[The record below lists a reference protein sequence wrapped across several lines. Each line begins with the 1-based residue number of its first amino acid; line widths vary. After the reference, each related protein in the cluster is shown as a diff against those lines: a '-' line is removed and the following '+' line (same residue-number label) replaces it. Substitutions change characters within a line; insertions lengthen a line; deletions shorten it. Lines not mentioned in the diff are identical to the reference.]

1 MKTIYQFICAICVI
15 CGFCACEDFLDTDN
29 LTMKDTSNFPVNETD
44 AFQMVN
50 GIYSVM
56 NRNLADPEED
66 PFFIFDIASDDRLGG
81 GSQSNIGAQGVDRL
95 MNAYVDWMKPLWQQ
109 RYAGINRANNALETI
124 DNVKEWSSPDKKNQL
139 LCEIYFLRAWY
150 YFNLAQVFN
159 GVPLVLS
166 TEPQN
171 LPRSSADE
179 VYAQIA
185 SDLKASIEA
194 GPSTKYPEFGIGR
207 VSKWAAEGM
216 MARVWL
222 FYTGFYGKSELPLVE
237 GGSISKSQVVSWL
250 EDCIQNSGYG
260 LVSDQRN
267 LWPYTN
273 PYTAKDYPYTNEPII
288 VKTIVKTAAG
298 TDSITGYK
306 IKDGINWETDEN
318 IESMFAIKMSNKP
331 GWSADSQLRHNRIVE
346 FYNPRK
352 TTEAAFP
359 FSVQGYSNGPVCWKL
374 WTDWAEDPD
383 YAGDYRRVGSICKRA
398 DEIPGYKGDPAKEV
412 ENTDL
417 LAKKYIGCEA
427 WNEDHSGRYLS
438 YGYYYGSENNR
449 QTGLTQSLVWLRF
462 ADVLL
467 MHSELTDGKTIYN
480 GKSGLN
486 AVRQRAGL
494 GDLPYSLTLLK
505 KERRY
510 ELCFEALRW
519 NDLRRWGDVQELV
532 KNQAGNP
539 ILNEGNPGEYAFTN
553 DFMQRYN
560 ETGGGFFKIPEDQVI
575 LSEGVLEQNPG
586 WGDGTNWTKG
596 DLPYFKKK

>member
-1 MKTIYQFICAICVI
+1 MCVM
-15 CGFCACEDFLDTDN
+15 FLAACDDFLDTEN
-29 LTMKDTSNFPVNETD
+29 LTMKDTANFPINETD
-44 AFQMVN
+44 ATQMVN

-109 RYAGINRANNALETI
+109 RYAGINRANFALESI
-124 DNVKEWSSPDKKNQL
+124 DNVTSWNSENAKKQL

-159 GVPLVLS
+159 GVPLVLK

-171 LPRSSADE
+171 LPKATPDE

-185 SDLKASIEA
+185 SDLKHAIEY
-194 GPSTKYPEFGIGR
+194 GPSQKYPDFGDGR

-222 FYTGFYGKSELPLVE
+222 FYTGFYKKSELPLPADE
-237 GGSISKSQVVSWL
+237 GGSISKAQVVTWL
-250 EDCIQNSGYG
+250 EDCIKNSGFG

-273 PYTAKDYPYTNEPII
+273 PYTAKDYPYDIEN
-288 VKTIVKTAAG
+288 G
-298 TDSITGYK
+298 L
-306 IKDGINWETDEN
+306 NWETDEN
-318 IESMFAIKMSNKP
+318 FENMFAIKMSNKP
-331 GWSADSQLRHNRIVE
+331 GWSADAQLRHNRIVE
-346 FYNPRK
+346 FYGLRK
-352 TTEAAFP
+352 TTEDAFP
-359 FSVQGYSNGPVCWKL
+359 FSVQGYSNGPVCERL

-383 YAGDYRRVGSICKRA
+383 YAGDYRRVGSICDRA
-398 DEIPGYKGDPAKEV
+398 VEIPNYPGDPAKEV
-412 ENTDL
+412 ENTNL

-427 WNEDHSGRYLS
+427 YDPETGQRMLS
-438 YGYYYGSENNR
+438 YGYFYGSENNR

-467 MHSELTDGKTIYN
+467 MHSELTDGKEVYQ

-486 AVRQRAGL
+486 AVREHAKL
-494 GDLPYSLTLLK
+494 PDIPYSLQSLK

-519 NDLRRWGDVQELV
+519 NDLRRWGDVQEKV
-532 KNQAGNP
+532 NNQVGNH
-539 ILNEGNPGEYAFTN
+539 ILNQGIEGEYAFTN

-560 ETGGGFFKIPEDQVI
+560 ETGGGFFKIPEDQVT

-586 WGDGTNWTKG
+586 WGDGTNWAKG
-596 DLPYFKKK
+596 DLPYRFK

>member
-1 MKTIYQFICAICVI
+1 MKAKGIVKVLPLYLFTFLLLSSCD
-15 CGFCACEDFLDTDN
+15 DFLDTEN
-29 LTMKDTSNFPVNETD
+29 LTMKDTSNFPINETD

-66 PFFIFDIASDDRLGG
+66 PFFVFDIASDDRLGG

-124 DNVKEWSSPDKKNQL
+124 DNVTGWSNEKTKNQL
-139 LCEIYFLRAWY
+139 LCEIHFLRAWY
-150 YFNLAQVFN
+150 YFNLVQVFN

-171 LPRSSADE
+171 LPKSTPDE

-185 SDLKASIEA
+185 SDLKSAIEI
-194 GPSTKYPEFGIGR
+194 GPATKYPEVGDGR
-207 VSKWAAEGM
+207 ASKWTAEGM

-222 FYTGFYGKSELPLVE
+222 FYTGFYGKSELPLAD
-237 GGSISKSQVVSWL
+237 GGSISKSQVVAWL

-260 LVSDQRN
+260 LVADQRN

-273 PYTAKDYPYTNEPII
+273 PYTGKDYKYDLDN
-288 VKTIVKTAAG
+288 AL
-298 TDSITGYK
+298 
-306 IKDGINWETDEN
+306 NWETDEN
-318 IESMFAIKMSNKP
+318 KENMFAVKMSNKP
-331 GWSADSQLRHNRIVE
+331 GWSADDQLRHNRIVE
-346 FYNPRK
+346 FYSLRK
-352 TTEAAFP
+352 TTADAFP
-359 FSVQGYSNGPVCWKL
+359 FSVQGYSNGPVCEKL
-374 WTDWAEDPD
+374 WTDWAADPD
-383 YAGDYRRVGSICKRA
+383 YAGDYRRVGSICDRA
-398 DEIPGYKGDPAKEV
+398 VEIPNYKGDKAKEV
-412 ENTDL
+412 ENTNL
-417 LAKKYIGCEA
+417 LAKKYVCCEA
-427 WNEDHSGRYLS
+427 IDPETGQRMLS
-438 YGYYYGSENNR
+438 YGYFYGSENNR

-467 MHSELTDGKTIYN
+467 MHSELTDGKAIYN

-486 AVRQRAGL
+486 AVRERAK
-494 GDLPYSLTLLK
+494 LPDIAYSLANLK

-519 NDLRRWGDVQELV
+519 NDLRRWGDVAEKV
-532 KNQAGNP
+532 KNQVGNK
-539 ILNEGNPGEYAFTN
+539 ILNQGIEGEYAFTN
-553 DFMQRYN
+553 DFMARYN
-560 ETGGGFFKIPEDQVI
+560 ETGGGFFKIPEDQVT

-586 WGDGTNWTKG
+586 WGDGTNWAKG
-596 DLPYFKKK
+596 DLPYRFK

>member
-1 MKTIYQFICAICVI
+1 MKTIYYYICAICIV
-15 CGFCACEDFLDTDN
+15 CGLCACDDFLDTEN

-124 DNVKEWSSPDKKNQL
+124 DNVPSWTSDKTKNQL

-150 YFNLAQVFN
+150 YFNLVQVFN

-171 LPRSSADE
+171 LPRATADE
-179 VYAQIA
+179 IYAQIA
-185 SDLKASIEA
+185 SDLKMAIEI
-194 GPSTKYPEFGIGR
+194 GPSVKYPEFGEGR
-207 VSKWAAEGM
+207 ASKWTAEGM

-222 FYTGFYGKSELPLVE
+222 FYTGFYNKSELPLAE
-237 GGSISKSQVVSWL
+237 GGSISKQQVASWL

-273 PYTAKDYPYTNEPII
+273 PYTGKDYQYDIDN
-288 VKTIVKTAAG
+288 G
-298 TDSITGYK
+298 L
-306 IKDGINWETDEN
+306 NWETDEN
-318 IESMFAIKMSNKP
+318 KENMFAVKMSNKP
-331 GWSADSQLRHNRIVE
+331 GWSADAQLRHNRIVE
-346 FYNPRK
+346 FYGLRK
-352 TTEAAFP
+352 TTADAFP
-359 FSVQGYSNGPVCWKL
+359 FSVQGYSNGPVCEKL

-383 YAGDYRRVGSICKRA
+383 YAGDYRRVGSICDRA
-398 DEIPGYKGDPAKEV
+398 VEIPNYKGDKAKEV
-412 ENTDL
+412 ENTNL

-427 WNEDHSGRYLS
+427 IDPETGQRMLS
-438 YGYYYGSENNR
+438 YGYFYGSENNR

-467 MHSELTDGKTIYN
+467 MHSELTDGKTVYN
-480 GKSGLN
+480 GKSGMN
-486 AVRQRAGL
+486 AVRERAKL
-494 GDLPYSLTLLK
+494 PDLPYSLENLK

-519 NDLRRWGDVQELV
+519 NDLRRWGDVQQKV
-532 KNQAGNP
+532 KNQVGNH
-539 ILNEGNPGEYAFTN
+539 ILNQGIEGEYAFTN

-560 ETGGGFFKIPEDQVI
+560 ETGGGFFKIPEDQVT
-575 LSEGVLEQNPG
+575 LSDGVLEQNPG
-586 WGDGTNWTKG
+586 WGDGTNWAKG
-596 DLPYFKKK
+596 DLPYKFK

>member
-1 MKTIYQFICAICVI
+1 MSACLCVMLAG
-15 CGFCACEDFLDTDN
+15 CDDFLDTES

-44 AFQMVN
+44 ATQMVN

-109 RYAGINRANNALETI
+109 RYAGINRANSALETI
-124 DNVKEWSSPDKKNQL
+124 DNVKGWTSDSKKNQL
-139 LCEIYFLRAWY
+139 LCEIHFLRAFY

-159 GVPLVLS
+159 GVPLVLT

-171 LPRSSADE
+171 LPKATPDE

-185 SDLKASIEA
+185 SDLKKAIEY
-194 GPSTKYPEFGIGR
+194 GPSIKYPEFGEGR

-222 FYTGFYGKSELPLVE
+222 FYTGFYNKTELPLPADE
-237 GGSISKSQVVSWL
+237 GGSISKQQVVSWL
-250 EDCIQNSGYG
+250 EDCIQNSGFG
-260 LVSDQRN
+260 LVTDQRN

-273 PYTAKDYPYTNEPII
+273 PYTGKDYKYDIDN
-288 VKTIVKTAAG
+288 G
-298 TDSITGYK
+298 L
-306 IKDGINWETDEN
+306 NWETDEN
-318 IESMFAIKMSNKP
+318 KENMFAIKMSNKP
-331 GWSADSQLRHNRIVE
+331 GWSADAQLRHNRIVE
-346 FYNPRK
+346 FYGLRK
-352 TTEAAFP
+352 TTADAFP
-359 FSVQGYSNGPVCWKL
+359 FSVQGYSNGPVCEKL
-374 WTDWAEDPD
+374 WTDWAADPD
-383 YAGDYRRVGSICKRA
+383 YAGDYRRIGSICDRA
-398 DEIPGYKGDPAKEV
+398 VEIPNYKGDPAKEV
-412 ENTDL
+412 ENTNL

-427 WNEDHSGRYLS
+427 YDPESGQRMLS
-438 YGYYYGSENNR
+438 YGYFYGSENNR

-467 MHSELTDGKTIYN
+467 MHSELSDGKVVFN

-486 AVRQRAGL
+486 AVRQRAKL
-494 GDLPYSLTLLK
+494 PDIPYSLTNLK

-510 ELCFEALRW
+510 ELCFEAIRW
-519 NDLRRWGDVQELV
+519 NDLRRWGDMQEKV
-532 KNQAGNP
+532 KNQVGNN
-539 ILNEGNPGEYAFTN
+539 ILNQGITGQYAFTN
-553 DFMQRYN
+553 DFMKRYTD
-560 ETGGGFFKIPEDQVI
+560 TGGGFFKIPEDQVT

-586 WGDGTNWTKG
+586 WGDGTEWAKG
-596 DLPYFKKK
+596 DLPYKFK

>member
-1 MKTIYQFICAICVI
+1 MRIMKKNYIYLTAAALCMMLMSGCD
-15 CGFCACEDFLDTDN
+15 DFLDTQN
-29 LTMKDTSNFPVNETD
+29 LTKKDTSNFPVNETD
-44 AFQMVN
+44 AVQMVN

-95 MNAYVDWMKPLWQQ
+95 MNSYTNWMGPCWKQ

-124 DNVKEWSSPDKKNQL
+124 DKVTEWSSKAAKDQL
-139 LCEIYFLRAWY
+139 LCEIHFLRAFY

-171 LPRSSADE
+171 LPRATPDE
-179 VYAQIA
+179 IYAQIA
-185 SDLKASIEA
+185 SDLKKAIEY
-194 GPSTKYPEFGIGR
+194 GPATKYPQFGDGR
-207 VSKWAAEGM
+207 ASRWSAEGM

-222 FYTGFYGKSELPLVE
+222 FYTGFYGKSDLPLPADE
-237 GGSISKSQVVSWL
+237 GGSISKSQVATWL

-273 PYTAKDYPYTNEPII
+273 PYTGKDYKYDIDNNL
-288 VKTIVKTAAG
+288 
-298 TDSITGYK
+298 
-306 IKDGINWETDEN
+306 NWETDEN
-318 IESMFAIKMSNKP
+318 KENMFAVKMSNKP
-331 GWSADSQLRHNRIVE
+331 GWSADAQLRHNRVVE
-346 FYNPRK
+346 FYSLRK
-352 TTEAAFP
+352 TTADAFP
-359 FSVQGYSNGPVCWKL
+359 FSVQGYSNGPVCEKL
-374 WTDWAEDPD
+374 WTDWEKDPD
-383 YAGDYRRVGSICKRA
+383 YAGDYRRTGSICDRLV
-398 DEIPGYKGDPAKEV
+398 EIPNYAGDKAKEV
-412 ENTDL
+412 ENTNL
-417 LAKKYIGCEA
+417 LAKKYVGCEA
-427 WNEDHSGRYLS
+427 YNSEGQRMLS
-438 YGYYYGSENNR
+438 YGYFYGSENNR

-480 GKSGLN
+480 GKSGMN

-494 GDLPYSLTLLK
+494 PDIAYSLEALK

-510 ELCFEALRW
+510 ELCFEAIRW
-519 NDLRRWGDVQELV
+519 NDLRRWGDVQEIV
-532 KNQAGNP
+532 RNQVGNN
-539 ILNEGNPGEYAFTN
+539 ILNEKATGTYKFTV
-553 DFMQRYN
+553 DFMERYKA
-560 ETGGGFFKIPEDQVI
+560 TGGGFFKIPEDQVT

-586 WGDGTNWTKG
+586 WGDGTTWAKG
-596 DLPYFKKK
+596 DLPYTFK

>member
-1 MKTIYQFICAICVI
+1 MEKKIKYIIASLFCVML
-15 CGFCACEDFLDTDN
+15 FAACDDFLDTDN
-29 LTMKDTSNFPVNETD
+29 LTMKDTSNFPLNETD
-44 AFQMVN
+44 AYQMVN
-50 GIYSVM
+50 GIYAVM

-109 RYAGINRANNALETI
+109 RYAGINRANNALESI
-124 DNVKEWSSPDKKNQL
+124 DNVTNWTSETTKKQY

-166 TEPQN
+166 TVPQN
-171 LPRSSADE
+171 LPRSTADE

-185 SDLKASIEA
+185 SDLKNAIEI
-194 GPSTKYPEFGIGR
+194 GPSTKYPDFGEGR

-222 FYTGFYGKSELPLVE
+222 FYTGFYQKSELPLAE
-237 GGSISKSQVVSWL
+237 GGSVSKSQVVAWL
-250 EDCIQNSGYG
+250 EDCIQNSGFG

-273 PYTAKDYPYTNEPII
+273 PYTAKDYLYDQENNL
-288 VKTIVKTAAG
+288 
-298 TDSITGYK
+298 
-306 IKDGINWETDEN
+306 NWETDEN
-318 IESMFAIKMSNKP
+318 KESMFAIKMSNKA
-331 GWSADSQLRHNRIVE
+331 GWSADDHLRHNRIVE
-346 FYNPRK
+346 FYGLRK
-352 TTEAAFP
+352 TNESAFP
-359 FSVQGYSNGPVCWKL
+359 FSVQGYSNGPVCEKL

-383 YAGDYRRVGSICKRA
+383 YAGDYRRVGSICDRA
-398 DEIPGYKGDPAKEV
+398 VEIPNYPGDKAKEV
-412 ENTDL
+412 ENTNL

-427 WNEDHSGRYLS
+427 YNEDHSGRYLS
-438 YGYYYGSENNR
+438 YAYYYGSENNR
-449 QTGLTQSLVWLRF
+449 QSGLTQSLVWLRF

-467 MHSELTDGKTIYN
+467 MHAELSDGKVIYN
-480 GKSGLN
+480 GKNGVN

-494 GDLPYSLTLLK
+494 GDIPYSLTNLK

-519 NDLRRWGDVQELV
+519 NDLRRWGDVAEKV
-532 KNQAGNP
+532 KNQVGNK
-539 ILNEGNPGEYAFTN
+539 ILNQGIAGEYAFAN
-553 DFMQRYN
+553 DFMQRYKD
-560 ETGGGFFKIPEDQVI
+560 TGGGFFKIPEDQVT

-586 WGDGTNWTKG
+586 WGDGTNWAKG
-596 DLPYFKKK
+596 DLPYKFK

>member
-1 MKTIYQFICAICVI
+1 MKAKGIVKVLPLYLFTFLLLSSCD
-15 CGFCACEDFLDTDN
+15 DFLDTEN
-29 LTMKDTSNFPVNETD
+29 LTMKDTSNFPINETD

-66 PFFIFDIASDDRLGG
+66 PFFVFDIASDDRLGG

-124 DNVKEWSSPDKKNQL
+124 DNVTGWSNEKTKNQL
-139 LCEIYFLRAWY
+139 LCEIHFLRAWY
-150 YFNLAQVFN
+150 YFNLVQVFN

-171 LPRSSADE
+171 LPKSTPDE

-185 SDLKASIEA
+185 SDLKSAIEI
-194 GPSTKYPEFGIGR
+194 GPATKYPEVGDGR
-207 VSKWAAEGM
+207 ASKWTAEGM

-222 FYTGFYGKSELPLVE
+222 FYTGFYGKSELPLAD
-237 GGSISKSQVVSWL
+237 GGSISKSQVVAWL

-260 LVSDQRN
+260 LVADQRN

-273 PYTAKDYPYTNEPII
+273 PYTGKDYKYDLDN
-288 VKTIVKTAAG
+288 AL
-298 TDSITGYK
+298 
-306 IKDGINWETDEN
+306 NWETDEN
-318 IESMFAIKMSNKP
+318 KENMFAVKMSNKP
-331 GWSADSQLRHNRIVE
+331 GWSADDQLRHNRIVE
-346 FYNPRK
+346 FYSLRK
-352 TTEAAFP
+352 TTADAFP
-359 FSVQGYSNGPVCWKL
+359 FSVQGYSNGPVCEKL
-374 WTDWAEDPD
+374 WTDWAADPD
-383 YAGDYRRVGSICKRA
+383 YAGDYRRVGSICDRA
-398 DEIPGYKGDPAKEV
+398 VEIPNYKGDKAKEV
-412 ENTDL
+412 ENTNL
-417 LAKKYIGCEA
+417 LAKKYVGCEA
-427 WNEDHSGRYLS
+427 IDPETGQRMLS
-438 YGYYYGSENNR
+438 YGYFYGSENNR

-467 MHSELTDGKTIYN
+467 MHSELTDGKAIYN

-486 AVRQRAGL
+486 AVRERAK
-494 GDLPYSLTLLK
+494 LPDIAYSLANLK

-519 NDLRRWGDVQELV
+519 NDLRRWGDVAEKV
-532 KNQAGNP
+532 KNQVGNK
-539 ILNEGNPGEYAFTN
+539 ILNQGIEGEYAFTN
-553 DFMQRYN
+553 DFMARYN
-560 ETGGGFFKIPEDQVI
+560 ETGGGFFKIPEDQVT

-586 WGDGTNWTKG
+586 WGDGTNWAKG
-596 DLPYFKKK
+596 DLPYRFK

>member
-1 MKTIYQFICAICVI
+1 MEKKIKYIIASLFCVML
-15 CGFCACEDFLDTDN
+15 FAACDDFLDTDN
-29 LTMKDTSNFPVNETD
+29 LTMKDTSNFPLNETD
-44 AFQMVN
+44 AYQMVN
-50 GIYSVM
+50 GIYAVM

-109 RYAGINRANNALETI
+109 RYAGINRANNALESI
-124 DNVKEWSSPDKKNQL
+124 DNVTNWTSETTKKQY

-166 TEPQN
+166 TVPQN
-171 LPRSSADE
+171 LPRSTADE

-185 SDLKASIEA
+185 SDLKNAIEI
-194 GPSTKYPEFGIGR
+194 GPSTKYPDFGEGR

-222 FYTGFYGKSELPLVE
+222 FYTGFYQKSELPLTE
-237 GGSISKSQVVSWL
+237 GGSVSKSQVVAWL
-250 EDCIQNSGYG
+250 EDCIQNSGFG

-273 PYTAKDYPYTNEPII
+273 PYTAKDYLYDQENNL
-288 VKTIVKTAAG
+288 
-298 TDSITGYK
+298 
-306 IKDGINWETDEN
+306 NWETDEN
-318 IESMFAIKMSNKP
+318 KESMFAIKMSNKA
-331 GWSADSQLRHNRIVE
+331 GWSADDHLRHNRIVE
-346 FYNPRK
+346 FYGLRK
-352 TTEAAFP
+352 TNESAFP
-359 FSVQGYSNGPVCWKL
+359 FSVQGYSNGPVCEKL

-383 YAGDYRRVGSICKRA
+383 YAGDYRRVGSICDRA
-398 DEIPGYKGDPAKEV
+398 VEIPNYPGDKAKEV
-412 ENTDL
+412 ENTNL

-427 WNEDHSGRYLS
+427 YNEDHSGRYLS
-438 YGYYYGSENNR
+438 YAYYYGSENNR
-449 QTGLTQSLVWLRF
+449 QSGLTQSLVWLRF

-467 MHSELTDGKTIYN
+467 MHAELSDGKVIYN
-480 GKSGLN
+480 GKNGVN

-494 GDLPYSLTLLK
+494 GDIPYSLANLK

-519 NDLRRWGDVQELV
+519 NDLRRWGDVAEKV
-532 KNQAGNP
+532 KNQVGNK
-539 ILNEGNPGEYAFTN
+539 ILNQGIAGEYAFTN
-553 DFMQRYN
+553 DFMQRYKD
-560 ETGGGFFKIPEDQVI
+560 TGGGFFKIPEDQVT

-586 WGDGTNWTKG
+586 WGDGTNWAKG
-596 DLPYFKKK
+596 DLPYKFK

>member
-1 MKTIYQFICAICVI
+1 MNIMKTIFQF
-15 CGFCACEDFLDTDN
+15 FCALCLIGGLCACDDFLDTDN
-29 LTMKDTSNFPVNETD
+29 LTKKDTSNFPINETD
-44 AFQMVN
+44 ANQMVN

-95 MNAYVDWMKPLWQQ
+95 MNAYVDWMKPLWKQ
-109 RYAGINRANNALETI
+109 RYAGINRANSALETI
-124 DNVKEWSSPDKKNQL
+124 DNVTTWSSAEKKNQL
-139 LCEIYFLRAWY
+139 LCEIHFLRAWY

-166 TEPQN
+166 TAPQN
-171 LPRSSADE
+171 LPRATADE

-185 SDLKASIEA
+185 TDLKTAIEV
-194 GPSTKYPEFGIGR
+194 GPSTKYPDFGDGHA
-207 VSKWAAEGM
+207 SKWAAEGM

-222 FYTGFYGKSELPLVE
+222 FYTGFYGKSELPLVD
-237 GGSISKSQVVSWL
+237 GGSISKAQVASWL
-250 EDCIQNSGYG
+250 EDCIKNSGYG

-273 PYTAKDYPYTNEPII
+273 PYTAKDYPYALDN
-288 VKTIVKTAAG
+288 G
-298 TDSITGYK
+298 L
-306 IKDGINWETDEN
+306 NWETDEN
-318 IESMFAIKMSNKP
+318 IENMFAVKMSNKP
-331 GWSADSQLRHNRIVE
+331 GWSADAQLRHNRIVE
-346 FYNPRK
+346 FYGLRK

-359 FSVQGYSNGPVCWKL
+359 FSVQGYSNGPVCEKL
-374 WTDWAEDPD
+374 WTDWAADPD
-383 YAGDYRRVGSICKRA
+383 YAGDYRRVGSICDRA
-398 DEIPGYKGDPAKEV
+398 VEIPNYPGDKAKEV
-412 ENTDL
+412 ENTNL

-427 WNEDHSGRYLS
+427 YNEDHSGRYLS

-467 MHSELTDGKTIYN
+467 MHSELTDGAVVYN

-494 GDLPYSLTLLK
+494 GDLPYSLSLLK

-519 NDLRRWGDVQELV
+519 NDLRRWGEVSEKV
-532 KNQAGNP
+532 KNQVGNH
-539 ILNEGNPGEYAFTN
+539 ILNQGIEGEYAFTN
-553 DFMQRYN
+553 DFMQRYRD
-560 ETGGGFFKIPEDQVI
+560 TGGGFFKIPEDQVT

-586 WGDGTNWTKG
+586 WGDGTNWAKG
-596 DLPYFKKK
+596 DLPYKFK

>member
-1 MKTIYQFICAICVI
+1 MKTTIKYLVASALCVML
-15 CGFCACEDFLDTDN
+15 FAACDDFLDTDN
-29 LTMKDTSNFPVNETD
+29 LTMKDTSNFPINETD
-44 AFQMVN
+44 ATQMVN

-95 MNAYVDWMKPLWQQ
+95 MNSYVDWMKPLWQQ
-109 RYAGINRANNALETI
+109 RYAGINRANSALETI
-124 DNVKEWSSPDKKNQL
+124 DNVKEWSSPEKKNQL

-159 GVPLVLS
+159 GVPIRL
-166 TEPQN
+166 TTAAEN
-171 LPRSSADE
+171 LPKSTPDE

-185 SDLKASIEA
+185 SDLKASIEIA
-194 GPSTKYPEFGIGR
+194 PSTKYPAFGDGR
-207 VSKWAAEGM
+207 VSKWTAEGM

-222 FYTGFYGKSELPLVE
+222 FYTGFYNKSELPLAE
-237 GGSISKSQVVSWL
+237 GGSVSKQQVVTWL

-273 PYTAKDYPYTNEPII
+273 PYTGRDYKYDLDN
-288 VKTIVKTAAG
+288 G
-298 TDSITGYK
+298 L
-306 IKDGINWETDEN
+306 NWETDEN
-318 IESMFAIKMSNKP
+318 KENMFAVKMSNKP

-346 FYNPRK
+346 FYGLRK
-352 TTEAAFP
+352 TTADAFP
-359 FSVQGYSNGPVCWKL
+359 FSVQGYSNGPVCEKL
-374 WTDWAEDPD
+374 WTDWAADPD
-383 YAGDYRRVGSICKRA
+383 YAGDYRREGSICDRA
-398 DEIPGYKGDPAKEV
+398 VEIPNYKGDPAKEV
-412 ENTDL
+412 ENTNL

-427 WNEDHSGRYLS
+427 IDPETGQRMLS
-438 YGYYYGSENNR
+438 YGYFYGSENNR

-467 MHSELTDGKTIYN
+467 MHSELTDGKAIYN
-480 GKSGLN
+480 GKSGMN
-486 AVRQRAGL
+486 AVRERAKL
-494 GDLPYSLTLLK
+494 PEIPYSLTNLK

-519 NDLRRWGDVQELV
+519 NDLRRWGDVQEKV
-532 KNQAGNP
+532 KNQVGNK
-539 ILNEGNPGEYAFTN
+539 ITNQGIPGEYAFTN

-560 ETGGGFFKIPEDQVI
+560 ETGGGFFKIPEDQVT

-586 WGDGTNWTKG
+586 WGDGTNWAKG
-596 DLPYFKKK
+596 DLPYKFK

>member
-1 MKTIYQFICAICVI
+1 MKVMKTIYQFISVI
-15 CGFCACEDFLDTDN
+15 CIVFGLCACDDFLDTEN

-44 AFQMVN
+44 AEQMVN

-124 DNVKEWSSPDKKNQL
+124 DNVTEWSSGDKKNQL

-166 TEPQN
+166 TAPQN
-171 LPRSSADE
+171 LPRATADE

-185 SDLKASIEA
+185 SDMKKSIEL
-194 GPSTKYPEFGIGR
+194 GPSTKYPQFGEGR
-207 VSKWAAEGM
+207 ISKWAAEGM
-216 MARVWL
+216 MARIWL
-222 FYTGFYGKSELPLVE
+222 FYTGFYGKSELPLAE
-237 GGSISKSQVVSWL
+237 GGSISKSQVAAWL
-250 EDCIQNSGYG
+250 EDCIQNSGFG

-273 PYTAKDYPYTNEPII
+273 PYTGKDYQYDIDN
-288 VKTIVKTAAG
+288 G
-298 TDSITGYK
+298 L
-306 IKDGINWETDEN
+306 NWETDEN
-318 IESMFAIKMSNKP
+318 KESMFAIKMSNKP

-346 FYNPRK
+346 FYGLRK

-359 FSVQGYSNGPVCWKL
+359 FSVQGYSNGPVCYKL

-383 YAGDYRRVGSICKRA
+383 YAGDYRRVGSICDRA
-398 DEIPGYKGDPAKEV
+398 VEIPNYPGDKAKEV
-412 ENTDL
+412 ENTNL

-427 WNEDHSGRYLS
+427 YNEDHSGRYLS

-449 QTGLTQSLVWLRF
+449 QTGLTQSIVWLRF

-467 MHSELTDGKTIYN
+467 MHSELTDGKAVYN

-486 AVRQRAGL
+486 AVRERAKL
-494 GDLPYSLTLLK
+494 ADIPYSLTSLK

-519 NDLRRWGDVQELV
+519 NDLRRWGDVQEKV
-532 KNQAGNP
+532 KNQVGNP
-539 ILNEGNPGEYAFTN
+539 ILNQGIEGVYAFTN

-560 ETGGGFFKIPEDQVI
+560 ETGGGFFKIPEDQVT
-575 LSEGVLEQNPG
+575 LSGGVLEQNPG
-586 WGDGTNWTKG
+586 WGDGTNWAKG
-596 DLPYFKKK
+596 DLPYKFK

>member
-1 MKTIYQFICAICVI
+1 MKKNLLYIVCAICVA
-15 CGFCACEDFLDTDN
+15 CGFCACDDFLDTDN
-29 LTMKDTSNFPVNETD
+29 LTKKDTSNFPINETD
-44 AFQMVN
+44 AVQMVN
-50 GIYSVM
+50 GIYAVM

-66 PFFIFDIASDDRLGG
+66 PFFVFDIASDDRLGG

-95 MNAYVDWMKPLWQQ
+95 MNAYVDWMKPLWKN

-139 LCEIYFLRAWY
+139 LWEIYFFRAWY

-159 GVPLVLS
+159 SVPLVLS
-166 TEPQN
+166 TKPEN
-171 LPRSSADE
+171 LPKASPDE
-179 VYAQIA
+179 IYAQIG
-185 SDLKASIEA
+185 SDLKAAIEA
-194 GPSTKYPEFGIGR
+194 GPSTRYPDFGEGR
-207 VSKWAAEGM
+207 VSKWTAEGM

-222 FYTGFYGKSELPLVE
+222 FYTGFYGKSELPLAE
-237 GGSISKSQVVSWL
+237 GGSISKSQVASWL

-273 PYTAKDYPYTNEPII
+273 PYTAKDYPYALEN
-288 VKTIVKTAAG
+288 G
-298 TDSITGYK
+298 L
-306 IKDGINWETDEN
+306 NWETDEN
-318 IESMFAIKMSNKP
+318 KESMFAIKMSNKP

-374 WTDWAEDPD
+374 WEDWEKDTLD
-383 YAGDYRRVGSICKRA
+383 YKDDYRRVGSICKRA
-398 DEIPGYKGDPAKEV
+398 DEIPEYKGDKAKEV

-417 LAKKYIGCEA
+417 LAKKYLGVEA

-449 QTGLTQSLVWLRF
+449 QTGLTQAIIWLRF

-480 GKSGLN
+480 GMSGLN
-486 AVRQRAGL
+486 AVRQRAKL
-494 GDLPYSLTLLK
+494 DPRPYSLELLK

-519 NDLRRWGDVQELV
+519 NDLRRWGDVAEKV
-532 KNQAGNP
+532 KNQVGNP
-539 ILNEGNPGEYAFTN
+539 ILNQGIEGQYAFTN
-553 DFMQRYN
+553 DFMQRYRD
-560 ETGGGFFKIPEDQVI
+560 TGGGFFKIPEDQVT

-586 WGDGTNWTKG
+586 WGDGTNWAKG
-596 DLPYFKKK
+596 DLPYKFK

>member
-1 MKTIYQFICAICVI
+1 MEKKIKYIIASLFCVML
-15 CGFCACEDFLDTDN
+15 FAACDDFLDTDN
-29 LTMKDTSNFPVNETD
+29 LTMKDTSNFPLNETD

-50 GIYSVM
+50 GIYAVM

-109 RYAGINRANNALETI
+109 RYAGINRANNALESI
-124 DNVKEWSSPDKKNQL
+124 DNVTNWTSETTKKQY

-166 TEPQN
+166 TVPQN
-171 LPRSSADE
+171 LPRSTADE

-185 SDLKASIEA
+185 SDLKNAIEI
-194 GPSTKYPEFGIGR
+194 GPSTKYPDFGEGR

-222 FYTGFYGKSELPLVE
+222 FYTGFYQKSELPLAE
-237 GGSISKSQVVSWL
+237 GGSVSKSQVVAWL
-250 EDCIQNSGYG
+250 EDCIQNSGFG

-273 PYTAKDYPYTNEPII
+273 PYTAKDYLYDQENNL
-288 VKTIVKTAAG
+288 
-298 TDSITGYK
+298 
-306 IKDGINWETDEN
+306 NWETDEN
-318 IESMFAIKMSNKP
+318 KESMFAVKMSNKA
-331 GWSADSQLRHNRIVE
+331 GWSADDHLRHNRIVE
-346 FYNPRK
+346 FYGLRK
-352 TTEAAFP
+352 TNESAFP
-359 FSVQGYSNGPVCWKL
+359 FSVQGYSNGPVCEKL
-374 WTDWAEDPD
+374 WTDWAADPD
-383 YAGDYRRVGSICKRA
+383 YAGDYRRVGSICDRA
-398 DEIPGYKGDPAKEV
+398 VEIPNYPGDKAKEV
-412 ENTDL
+412 ENTNL

-427 WNEDHSGRYLS
+427 YNEDHSGRYLS
-438 YGYYYGSENNR
+438 YAYYYGSENNR
-449 QTGLTQSLVWLRF
+449 QSGLTQSLVWLRF

-467 MHSELTDGKTIYN
+467 MHAELSDGKVIYN
-480 GKSGLN
+480 GKNGVN

-494 GDLPYSLTLLK
+494 DDIPYSLANLK

-519 NDLRRWGDVQELV
+519 NDLRRWGDVAEKV
-532 KNQAGNP
+532 KNQVGNK
-539 ILNEGNPGEYAFTN
+539 ILNQGIEGEYAFTN
-553 DFMQRYN
+553 DYMQRYKD
-560 ETGGGFFKIPEDQVI
+560 TGGGFFKIPEDQVT

-586 WGDGTNWTKG
+586 WGDGTNWAKG
-596 DLPYFKKK
+596 DLPYKFK

>member
-1 MKTIYQFICAICVI
+1 MEKKIKYIIASLFCVML
-15 CGFCACEDFLDTDN
+15 FAACDDFLDTDN
-29 LTMKDTSNFPVNETD
+29 LTMKDTSNFPLNETD
-44 AFQMVN
+44 AYQMVN
-50 GIYSVM
+50 GIYAVM

-109 RYAGINRANNALETI
+109 RYAGINRANNALESI
-124 DNVKEWSSPDKKNQL
+124 DNVTNWTSETTKKQY

-166 TEPQN
+166 TVPQN
-171 LPRSSADE
+171 LPRSTADE

-185 SDLKASIEA
+185 SDLKNAIEI
-194 GPSTKYPEFGIGR
+194 GPSTKYPDFGEGR

-222 FYTGFYGKSELPLVE
+222 FYTGFYQKSELPLAE
-237 GGSISKSQVVSWL
+237 GGSVSKSQVVAWL
-250 EDCIQNSGYG
+250 EDCIQNSGFG

-273 PYTAKDYPYTNEPII
+273 PYTAKDYLYDQENNL
-288 VKTIVKTAAG
+288 
-298 TDSITGYK
+298 
-306 IKDGINWETDEN
+306 NWETDEN
-318 IESMFAIKMSNKP
+318 KESMFAIKMSNKA
-331 GWSADSQLRHNRIVE
+331 GWSADDHLRHNRIVE
-346 FYNPRK
+346 FYGLRK
-352 TTEAAFP
+352 TNESAFP
-359 FSVQGYSNGPVCWKL
+359 FSVQGYSNGPVCEKL

-383 YAGDYRRVGSICKRA
+383 YAGDYRRVGSICDRA
-398 DEIPGYKGDPAKEV
+398 VEIPNYPGDKAKEV
-412 ENTDL
+412 ENTNL

-427 WNEDHSGRYLS
+427 YNEDHSGRYLS
-438 YGYYYGSENNR
+438 YAYYYGSENNR
-449 QTGLTQSLVWLRF
+449 QSGLTQSLVWLRF

-467 MHSELTDGKTIYN
+467 MHAELSDGKVIYN
-480 GKSGLN
+480 GKNGIN

-494 GDLPYSLTLLK
+494 GDIPYSLANLK

-519 NDLRRWGDVQELV
+519 NDLRRWGDVQEKV
-532 KNQAGNP
+532 KNQVGNK
-539 ILNEGNPGEYAFTN
+539 ITNQGIPGEYAFTN

-560 ETGGGFFKIPEDQVI
+560 ETGGGFFKIPEDQVT

-586 WGDGTNWTKG
+586 WGDGTNWAKG
-596 DLPYFKKK
+596 DLPYKFK

>member
-1 MKTIYQFICAICVI
+1 MEKKIKYIIASLFCVML
-15 CGFCACEDFLDTDN
+15 FAACDDFLDTDN
-29 LTMKDTSNFPVNETD
+29 LTMKDTSNFPLNETD
-44 AFQMVN
+44 AYQMVN
-50 GIYSVM
+50 GIYAVM

-109 RYAGINRANNALETI
+109 RYAGINRANNALESI
-124 DNVKEWSSPDKKNQL
+124 DNVTNWTSETTKKQY

-166 TEPQN
+166 TVPQN
-171 LPRSSADE
+171 LPRSTADE

-185 SDLKASIEA
+185 SDLKNAIEI
-194 GPSTKYPEFGIGR
+194 GPSTKYPDFGEGR

-222 FYTGFYGKSELPLVE
+222 FYTGFYQKSELPLAE
-237 GGSISKSQVVSWL
+237 GGSVSKSQVVAWL
-250 EDCIQNSGYG
+250 EDCIQNSGFG

-273 PYTAKDYPYTNEPII
+273 PYTAKDYLYDQENNL
-288 VKTIVKTAAG
+288 
-298 TDSITGYK
+298 
-306 IKDGINWETDEN
+306 NWETDEN
-318 IESMFAIKMSNKP
+318 KESMFAVKMSNKA
-331 GWSADSQLRHNRIVE
+331 GWSADDHLRHNRIVE
-346 FYNPRK
+346 FYGLRK
-352 TTEAAFP
+352 TNESAFP
-359 FSVQGYSNGPVCWKL
+359 FSVQGYSNGPVCEKL
-374 WTDWAEDPD
+374 WTDWAADPD
-383 YAGDYRRVGSICKRA
+383 YAGDYRRVGSICDRA
-398 DEIPGYKGDPAKEV
+398 VEIPNYPGDKAKEV
-412 ENTDL
+412 ENTNL

-427 WNEDHSGRYLS
+427 YNEDHSGRYLS
-438 YGYYYGSENNR
+438 YAYYYGSENNR
-449 QTGLTQSLVWLRF
+449 QSGLTQSLVWLRF

-467 MHSELTDGKTIYN
+467 MHAELSDGKVIYN
-480 GKSGLN
+480 GKNGVN

-494 GDLPYSLTLLK
+494 DDIPYSLANLK

-519 NDLRRWGDVQELV
+519 NDLRRWGDVAEKV
-532 KNQAGNP
+532 KNQVGNK
-539 ILNEGNPGEYAFTN
+539 ILNQGIAGEYAFTN
-553 DFMQRYN
+553 DFMQRYKD
-560 ETGGGFFKIPEDQVI
+560 TGGGFFKIPEDQVT

-586 WGDGTNWTKG
+586 WGDGTNWAKG
-596 DLPYFKKK
+596 DLPYKFK

>member
-288 VKTIVKTAAG
+288 VKTAAG

-427 WNEDHSGRYLS
+427 WNEDHSSRLLS

-539 ILNEGNPGEYAFTN
+539 ILNEGNPGEYSFTV

-586 WGDGTNWTKG
+586 WGEGTNWTKG